1 MMTYITVI
9 LIYEK
14 VQSFA
19 LTYRYYNTE
28 DSLYRPFLDDITL
41 ANVKIYYS
49 IEFLPTRFLVFFCFL
64 IFLALIISVRTST
77 GIGKSP
83 V

>member
-41 ANVKIYYS
+41 ANVKI
-49 IEFLPTRFLVFFCFL
+49 
-64 IFLALIISVRTST
+64 
-77 GIGKSP
+77 
-83 V
+83 